1 MQITLSV
8 TEIRRLGLA
17 LAFALGLIAYMG
29 FSFDLGT
36 PASAETN
43 VSGDVNG
50 DGRVNPVDA
59 SLILQFSAG
68 LLSELPSKATNTPTN
83 TPTHTPTPT
92 NTPTQT
98 NTSTPAPLDVSGT
111 WDADYA
117 LTCDAV
123 LDQQATE
130 LSAVLDCGGTVGG
143 TLEGSA
149 DIAAG
154 TIALSGGIGVLTLS
168 IEGLIVDDDS
178 MGGAYFTTN
187 PILVFPFAE
196 TEAFEAVRVGPSS
209 GDQLS
214 GEWVMSLSQILGG
227 GCTLEVE
234 QVVLDLTARLDCQS
248 FGIDLEGTLVGN
260 TLSLMGPLSGLGGGV
275 DLFVETTVSEDGTL
289 AEGSWEIT
297 PPGMTGSFAVSR
309 P

>member
-8 TEIRRLGLA
+8 TGFRRLGLA
-17 LAFALGLIAYMG
+17 IAFALGLIAFMG
-29 FSFDLGT
+29 VSLDLGT

-43 VSGDVNG
+43 VNGDVNG
-50 DGRVNPVDA
+50 DGSITSVDA
-59 SLILQFSAG
+59 ALILQFTAG

-92 NTPTQT
+92 
-98 NTSTPAPLDVSGT
+98 PLDVSGT

-123 LDQQATE
+123 LDQEATE

-149 DIAAG
+149 DTAAG
-154 TIALSGGIGVLTLS
+154 TIALSGEISVFTLS

-178 MGGAYFTTN
+178 MGGAYFLTD
-187 PILVFPFAE
+187 PILLFPFAE
-196 TEAFEAVRVGPSS
+196 TGAFEAVRVDPSS
-209 GDQLS
+209 GDELN
-214 GEWVMSLSQILGG
+214 GEWLMSFSEILGG

-234 QVVLDLTARLDCQS
+234 QVVIDLTGRLDCQS
-248 FGIDLEGTLVGN
+248 FGINLEGTLVGN
-260 TLSLMGPLSGLGGGV
+260 TLSMMGPIGV
-275 DLFVETTVSEDGTL
+275 GFDLLIETTVSEDGTL
-289 AEGSWEIT
+289 AAGSWEVT
-297 PPGMTGSFAVSR
+297 PPGMTGSFAASR
-309 P
+309 R